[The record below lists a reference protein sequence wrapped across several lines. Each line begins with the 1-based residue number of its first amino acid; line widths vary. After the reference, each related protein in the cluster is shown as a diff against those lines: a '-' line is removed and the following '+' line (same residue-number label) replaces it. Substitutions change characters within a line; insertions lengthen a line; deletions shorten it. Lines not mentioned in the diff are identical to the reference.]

1 MPQFHEGIRRAPDRG
16 YSLTSAQTELALKNA
31 LRYIPEHLHEKLAP
45 EFMEELMTRG
55 RIYGYR
61 FRPEGKL
68 SGKSIDEYKGNC
80 IEGKAFQVMI
90 DNNLDFD
97 VALYPYEL
105 VTYGETGQ
113 VCQNWMQ
120 YRLIK
125 KHLENMT
132 DEQTLV
138 VESGHP
144 LGLFRSSK
152 TAPRV
157 INTNGLMVGMFDN
170 QEDFHLAT
178 QLGVANYG
186 QMTAGGWMY
195 IGPQGIVH
203 GTFNTL
209 INAGRLKLGV
219 AEDGDLKG
227 KIFVTSG
234 LGGMSGA
241 QPKAIEIAK
250 DSKTFTELTE
260 EVKAENYIYFDN
272 QTAYEVYKVTL
283 AYDLP
288 EIESWEI
295 FVDVYSGNIIAS
307 ESLIREAGPVTGTGT
322 AVNGNTRKLNLYQN
336 TATSY
341 QLKDTTKPMTGT
353 INTYTANY
361 RNTTTG
367 TLMTS
372 PSTTVSD
379 PAAVSA
385 HSYAEVVYDF
395 YKNLFNRNS
404 LDNRGMSID
413 SIVHYGRNY
422 NNAFWNGYKMIY
434 GDGDGSYFTFLSGD
448 LDVVAHEMTH
458 GVTSNSADLV
468 YEYQPGALN
477 ESMSDVL
484 GVLVQTYD
492 KYNVANGGQWT
503 FNSADWVVGD
513 EIYTPGVAGDALR
526 SLANPTLYDQPAHM
540 NNYQNLPNTQNGDW
554 GGVHINSG
562 IPNKAAYS
570 LAQNIGCEKTAR
582 IYYRA
587 LTVYFNSTTNFS
599 QARLGLIQAATDLY
613 GTNSTEA
620 QAISNAFASVG
631 ILGN

>member
-1 MPQFHEGIRRAPDRG
+1 MKKRLISILA
-16 YSLTSAQTELALKNA
+16 TLALTITFTLNPINVQGLEGPNKSKSDILNEFKDLNNGNEKVYMDSNDGMQLFISGILSETVDPSSSSVIDFLNENIA
-31 LRYIPEHLHEKLAP
+31 LFDMQNIESNFSLISIEDDDLGFTHVKLQQTFDGK
-45 EFMEELMTRG
+45 EV
-55 RIYGYR
+55 YG
-61 FRPEGKL
+61 KT
-68 SGKSIDEYKGNC
+68 IT
-80 IEGKAFQVMI
+80 AH
-90 DNNLDFD
+90 FD
-97 VALYPYEL
+97 Q
-105 VTYGETGQ
+105 YGVITG
-113 VCQNWMQ
+113 
-120 YRLIK
+120 LTGT
-125 KHLENMT
+125 LENRIT
-132 DEQTLV
+132 SVTKETNDPITADE
-138 VESGHP
+138 
-144 LGLFRSSK
+144 
-152 TAPRV
+152 
-157 INTNGLMVGMFDN
+157 
-170 QEDFHLAT
+170 
-178 QLGVANYG
+178 
-186 QMTAGGWMY
+186 
-195 IGPQGIVH
+195 
-203 GTFNTL
+203 
-209 INAGRLKLGV
+209 
-219 AEDGDLKG
+219 
-227 KIFVTSG
+227 
-234 LGGMSGA
+234 
-241 QPKAIEIAK
+241 AIEIAK
-250 DSKTFTELTE
+250 GSKTFTELTE
-260 EVKAENYIYFDN
+260 ETKAENYIYFDN
-272 QTAYEVYKVTL
+272 ETAYEVYRVTL

-295 FVDVYSGNIIAS
+295 FVDAYSGNIIAS
-307 ESLIREAGPVTGTGT
+307 KSLIREAGPVTGTGT

-336 TATSY
+336 TTTSY

-353 INTYTANY
+353 INTYTGNY

-404 LDNRGMSID
+404 LDNKGMSIN
-413 SIVHYGRNY
+413 SIIHYGRNY

-434 GDGDGSYFTFLSGD
+434 GDGDGSHFTFLSGD

-458 GVTSNSADLV
+458 GVTSNSANLA
-468 YEYQPGALN
+468 YENQSGALN
-477 ESMSDVL
+477 ESMSDIL

-526 SLANPTLYDQPAHM
+526 SLANPTLYNQPAHM
-540 NNYQNLPNTQNGDW
+540 NNYKNLPNTQDGDW
-554 GGVHINSG
+554 GGVHTNSG

-613 GTNSTEA
+613 GTNSTET
-620 QAISNAFASVG
+620 QAVSNAFASVG
-631 ILGN
+631 ILSK

>member
-1 MPQFHEGIRRAPDRG
+1 MKKRLISILA
-16 YSLTSAQTELALKNA
+16 TLALTITFTLNPISVQGLEGPNKSKSDILNEFKE
-31 LRYIPEHLHEKLAP
+31 LNNGNEKVYMDSNDGMQLFISGILSETVDP
-45 EFMEELMTRG
+45 SSSSVIDFLNENISLFDMQNIESNFSLISTEEDDLGFTHVKLQQTFDG
-55 RIYGYR
+55 KEVYG
-61 FRPEGKL
+61 KT
-68 SGKSIDEYKGNC
+68 ITTH
-80 IEGKAFQVMI
+80 
-90 DNNLDFD
+90 FD
-97 VALYPYEL
+97 Q
-105 VTYGETGQ
+105 YGVITG
-113 VCQNWMQ
+113 
-120 YRLIK
+120 LTGT
-125 KHLENMT
+125 LENRITSVTKET
-132 DEQTLV
+132 DD
-138 VESGHP
+138 P
-144 LGLFRSSK
+144 I
-152 TAPRV
+152 TA
-157 INTNGLMVGMFDN
+157 D
-170 QEDFHLAT
+170 E
-178 QLGVANYG
+178 
-186 QMTAGGWMY
+186 
-195 IGPQGIVH
+195 
-203 GTFNTL
+203 
-209 INAGRLKLGV
+209 
-219 AEDGDLKG
+219 
-227 KIFVTSG
+227 
-234 LGGMSGA
+234 
-241 QPKAIEIAK
+241 AIEIAK
-250 DSKTFTELTE
+250 GSKTFTELTE

-272 QTAYEVYKVTL
+272 QTAYEVYRVTL

-295 FVDVYSGNIIAS
+295 FVDAYSGNIIAS
-307 ESLIREAGPVTGTGT
+307 KSLIREAGPVTGTGT
-322 AVNGNTRKLNLYQN
+322 AVNGSTRNLNLYQN
-336 TATSY
+336 TTTSY

-361 RNTTTG
+361 RSTTTG

-404 LDNRGMSID
+404 LDNRGMSIN

-434 GDGDGSYFTFLSGD
+434 GDGDGSDFTFLSGD

-458 GVTSNSADLV
+458 GVTSNSANLA
-468 YEYQPGALN
+468 YENQSGALN

-513 EIYTPGVAGDALR
+513 EVYTPGVAGDALR

-620 QAISNAFASVG
+620 QAVSNAFTSVG
-631 ILGN
+631 ILGK

>member
-1 MPQFHEGIRRAPDRG
+1 MKKRLISILA
-16 YSLTSAQTELALKNA
+16 TLALAITFTFNPINVQGLESPNKSKSDILNEFKDLNNGNEKVYMDSEDGMQLFITGILSETVNPSSSSVIDFLNENISLFDMKNIKSNFS
-31 LRYIPEHLHEKLAP
+31 LISIEEDDLGFTHVKLQQT
-45 EFMEELMTRG
+45 FDG
-55 RIYGYR
+55 KKVYG
-61 FRPEGKL
+61 KT
-68 SGKSIDEYKGNC
+68 IT
-80 IEGKAFQVMI
+80 AH
-90 DNNLDFD
+90 FD
-97 VALYPYEL
+97 Q
-105 VTYGETGQ
+105 YGVINGLTGT
-113 VCQNWMQ
+113 
-120 YRLIK
+120 
-125 KHLENMT
+125 LENRIT
-132 DEQTLV
+132 SVTK
-138 VESGHP
+138 
-144 LGLFRSSK
+144 K
-152 TAPRV
+152 TNNP
-157 INTNGLMVGMFDN
+157 I
-170 QEDFHLAT
+170 
-178 QLGVANYG
+178 
-186 QMTAGGWMY
+186 TA
-195 IGPQGIVH
+195 
-203 GTFNTL
+203 
-209 INAGRLKLGV
+209 
-219 AEDGDLKG
+219 D
-227 KIFVTSG
+227 
-234 LGGMSGA
+234 
-241 QPKAIEIAK
+241 KAIEIAK
-250 DSKTFTELTE
+250 ESKTFTELTE
-260 EVKAENYIYFDN
+260 EIKAENYIYFDN
-272 QTAYEVYKVTL
+272 QAAYEVYKVTL

-336 TATSY
+336 TTTSY

-372 PSTTVSD
+372 SSTTVSD
-379 PAAVSA
+379 SAAVSA

-413 SIVHYGRNY
+413 SVVHYGRSY
-422 NNAFWNGYKMIY
+422 NNAFWNGYKMVY
-434 GDGDGSYFTFLSGD
+434 GDGDGSYFTSLSGD

-562 IPNKAAYS
+562 ILNKAAYS

-599 QARLGLIQAATDLY
+599 QSRLGLIQAATDLY

>member
-1 MPQFHEGIRRAPDRG
+1 MKKRLISILA
-16 YSLTSAQTELALKNA
+16 TLALAITFTFNPINVQGLESPNKSKSDILNEFKDLNNGNEKVYMDSKDGMQLFITGILSETVNPSSSSVIDFLNENIALFDMKNIKSNFS
-31 LRYIPEHLHEKLAP
+31 LISIEEDDLGFTHVKLQQT
-45 EFMEELMTRG
+45 FDG
-55 RIYGYR
+55 KKVYG
-61 FRPEGKL
+61 KT
-68 SGKSIDEYKGNC
+68 IT
-80 IEGKAFQVMI
+80 AH
-90 DNNLDFD
+90 FD
-97 VALYPYEL
+97 Q
-105 VTYGETGQ
+105 YGVITG
-113 VCQNWMQ
+113 
-120 YRLIK
+120 LTGT
-125 KHLENMT
+125 LENRIT
-132 DEQTLV
+132 SVTKQTNT
-138 VESGHP
+138 P
-144 LGLFRSSK
+144 I
-152 TAPRV
+152 TA
-157 INTNGLMVGMFDN
+157 D
-170 QEDFHLAT
+170 
-178 QLGVANYG
+178 
-186 QMTAGGWMY
+186 
-195 IGPQGIVH
+195 
-203 GTFNTL
+203 
-209 INAGRLKLGV
+209 
-219 AEDGDLKG
+219 
-227 KIFVTSG
+227 
-234 LGGMSGA
+234 
-241 QPKAIEIAK
+241 KAIEIAK

-599 QARLGLIQAATDLY
+599 QARLGLIQAAKDLY

>member
-1 MPQFHEGIRRAPDRG
+1 MKKRLISILA
-16 YSLTSAQTELALKNA
+16 TLALTITFTLNPISVQGLEGPNKSKSDILNEFKDLNNGNEKVYMDSEDGMQLFISGILSETVDPSSSSVIDFLNENIA
-31 LRYIPEHLHEKLAP
+31 LFDMQNIESNFSLISIEEDDLGFTHVKLQQNFDGKEVYDKTITAH
-45 EFMEELMTRG
+45 FDQ
-55 RIYGYR
+55 YGV
-61 FRPEGKL
+61 
-68 SGKSIDEYKGNC
+68 I
-80 IEGKAFQVMI
+80 
-90 DNNLDFD
+90 
-97 VALYPYEL
+97 
-105 VTYGETGQ
+105 TG
-113 VCQNWMQ
+113 
-120 YRLIK
+120 LTGT
-125 KHLENMT
+125 LENRIT
-132 DEQTLV
+132 SVTKETNDPITADE
-138 VESGHP
+138 
-144 LGLFRSSK
+144 
-152 TAPRV
+152 
-157 INTNGLMVGMFDN
+157 
-170 QEDFHLAT
+170 
-178 QLGVANYG
+178 
-186 QMTAGGWMY
+186 
-195 IGPQGIVH
+195 
-203 GTFNTL
+203 
-209 INAGRLKLGV
+209 
-219 AEDGDLKG
+219 
-227 KIFVTSG
+227 
-234 LGGMSGA
+234 
-241 QPKAIEIAK
+241 AIEIAK
-250 DSKTFTELTE
+250 GSKTFTELTE

-272 QTAYEVYKVTL
+272 QTAYEVYRVTL

-295 FVDVYSGNIIAS
+295 FVDAYSGNIIAS
-307 ESLIREAGPVTGTGT
+307 KSLIREAGPVTGTGT
-322 AVNGNTRKLNLYQN
+322 AVNGSTRNLNLYQN
-336 TATSY
+336 TTTSY

-361 RNTTTG
+361 RSTTTG

-404 LDNRGMSID
+404 LDNRGMSIN

-434 GDGDGSYFTFLSGD
+434 GDGDGSDFTFLSGD

-458 GVTSNSADLV
+458 GVTSNSANLA
-468 YEYQPGALN
+468 YENQSGALN

-513 EIYTPGVAGDALR
+513 EVYTPGVAGDALR

-599 QARLGLIQAATDLY
+599 QARLGLIQAAADLY

-620 QAISNAFASVG
+620 QAVSNAFTSVG
-631 ILGN
+631 ILGK

>member
-1 MPQFHEGIRRAPDRG
+1 MKKRLISILA
-16 YSLTSAQTELALKNA
+16 TLALAITFTLNPINVQGLESPNKSKSDILNEFKDLNNGNEKVYMDSEDGMQLFITGILSETVNPSSSSVIDFLNENISLFDMKNIKSNFS
-31 LRYIPEHLHEKLAP
+31 LISIEEDDLGFTHVKLQQT
-45 EFMEELMTRG
+45 FDG
-55 RIYGYR
+55 KKVYG
-61 FRPEGKL
+61 KT
-68 SGKSIDEYKGNC
+68 IT
-80 IEGKAFQVMI
+80 AH
-90 DNNLDFD
+90 FD
-97 VALYPYEL
+97 Q
-105 VTYGETGQ
+105 YGVINGLTGT
-113 VCQNWMQ
+113 
-120 YRLIK
+120 
-125 KHLENMT
+125 LENRIT
-132 DEQTLV
+132 SVTK
-138 VESGHP
+138 
-144 LGLFRSSK
+144 K
-152 TAPRV
+152 TNNP
-157 INTNGLMVGMFDN
+157 I
-170 QEDFHLAT
+170 
-178 QLGVANYG
+178 
-186 QMTAGGWMY
+186 TA
-195 IGPQGIVH
+195 
-203 GTFNTL
+203 
-209 INAGRLKLGV
+209 
-219 AEDGDLKG
+219 D
-227 KIFVTSG
+227 
-234 LGGMSGA
+234 
-241 QPKAIEIAK
+241 KAIEIAK
-250 DSKTFTELTE
+250 GSKTFTELTE

>member
-1 MPQFHEGIRRAPDRG
+1 MDSNDGMQLFISGILSKTVDSSSSSVIDFLNENIALFDMQNTESNF
-16 YSLTSAQTELALKNA
+16 SLISIEEDDLGFTHVKLQQTFDGKEV
-31 LRYIPEHLHEKLAP
+31 
-45 EFMEELMTRG
+45 
-55 RIYGYR
+55 YG
-61 FRPEGKL
+61 KT
-68 SGKSIDEYKGNC
+68 IT
-80 IEGKAFQVMI
+80 AH
-90 DNNLDFD
+90 FD
-97 VALYPYEL
+97 Q
-105 VTYGETGQ
+105 YGVITG
-113 VCQNWMQ
+113 
-120 YRLIK
+120 LTGT
-125 KHLENMT
+125 LENRIT
-132 DEQTLV
+132 SVTKETNDPITADE
-138 VESGHP
+138 
-144 LGLFRSSK
+144 
-152 TAPRV
+152 
-157 INTNGLMVGMFDN
+157 
-170 QEDFHLAT
+170 
-178 QLGVANYG
+178 
-186 QMTAGGWMY
+186 
-195 IGPQGIVH
+195 
-203 GTFNTL
+203 
-209 INAGRLKLGV
+209 
-219 AEDGDLKG
+219 
-227 KIFVTSG
+227 
-234 LGGMSGA
+234 
-241 QPKAIEIAK
+241 AIEIAK
-250 DSKTFTELTE
+250 GSKTFTELTE
-260 EVKAENYIYFDN
+260 EIKTENYIYFDN
-272 QTAYEVYKVTL
+272 QTAYEVYRVTL

-295 FVDVYSGNIIAS
+295 FVDAYSGNIIAS
-307 ESLIREAGPVTGTGT
+307 KSLIREAGPVTGTGT

-336 TATSY
+336 TTTSY

-361 RNTTTG
+361 RSTTTG

-395 YKNLFNRNS
+395 YKNIFNRNS
-404 LDNRGMSID
+404 LDNRGMSIN

-434 GDGDGSYFTFLSGD
+434 GDGDGSYFTSLSGD

-458 GVTSNSADLV
+458 GVTSNSANLA
-468 YEYQPGALN
+468 YENQSGALN

-540 NNYQNLPNTQNGDW
+540 NNYKNLPNTKDGDW

-599 QARLGLIQAATDLY
+599 QARLGLTQAATDLY

-620 QAISNAFASVG
+620 QAVSNAFASAG
-631 ILGN
+631 ILGK